1 MGGESKRVEG
11 EGGMN
16 LMGERER
23 ERGRGREVGRLGS
36 VPSGRCVNPC
46 DAAILL
52 KRGLLLDNIR
62 GSINR
67 PLICE
72 RES

>member
-1 MGGESKRVEG
+1 MVLKDRLTKWDGMGGESERVEG

-23 ERGRGREVGRLGS
+23 ENGRRGRLGS

-46 DAAILL
+46 DAAIL
-52 KRGLLLDNIR
+52 
-62 GSINR
+62 
-67 PLICE
+67 P
-72 RES
+72 

>member
-23 ERGRGREVGRLGS
+23 
-36 VPSGRCVNPC
+36 
-46 DAAILL
+46 
-52 KRGLLLDNIR
+52 KR
-62 GSINR
+62 
-67 PLICE
+67 E
-72 RES
+72 REGGWEIGLGAKWEVCESL

>member
-16 LMGERER
+16 LMGEK
-23 ERGRGREVGRLGS
+23 GGRLGL
-36 VPSGRCVNPC
+36 VPSGWCVNPC
-46 DAAILL
+46 DAAIFQQ
-52 KRGLLLDNIR
+52 RALLLDNIR

-72 RES
+72 RDS